1 MKDKGYGII
10 GNLSKMRTFAKL
22 SEEEEKE
29 YRKYLKKTDKDTYI
43 SYLEWEEDYLKIK
56 PKNEI

>member
-1 MKDKGYGII
+1 MKDKGYGTID
-10 GNLSKMRTFAKL
+10 NLSKIQVFNKL

-29 YRKYLKKTDKDTYI
+29 YRKYLKKVDKDTYN
-43 SYLEWEEDYLKIK
+43 SYIEWEKDYLKIK